1 MIKHHIFYGAFLLII
16 KRCSIKGVIC
26 RIEGQSFFLY
36 DELSED
42 LIRCSLR
49 GRFKKEFQ
57 LKKDKLYQRDIA
69 VVGDKVDYDKNS
81 DGSGVITKI
90 DERRNY
96 ISRKSPKQKG
106 ASFRGERLEQIIASN
121 IDNFFIIA
129 STSAPDFNNKVVD
142 RFLVIGESSKLG
154 SITIVLNK
162 SDLRFDEEME
172 YYYNLYSSIGYS
184 VVVTSTK
191 QNKGIEEIREKMNG
205 KINLLWGQSGVGKSS
220 ILNSVYPHLNFKV
233 AEVSSFNFKG
243 KHTTVTSTMIKAAH
257 NTYITDTPGI
267 REIDPFGIRKEDLC
281 HYFAEFSG
289 FLSDCRFNTCTH
301 NHEPGCGIMN
311 AVENGNI
318 SAERYDSYLRL
329 LETVEDD
336 IVF

>member
-1 MIKHHIFYGAFLLII
+1 M
-16 KRCSIKGVIC
+16 
-26 RIEGQSFFLY
+26 
-36 DELSED
+36 
-42 LIRCSLR
+42 
-49 GRFKKEFQ
+49 
-57 LKKDKLYQRDIA
+57 
-69 VVGDKVDYDKNS
+69 GDKVEYDINN
-81 DGSGVITKI
+81 DGSGVINKI

-129 STSAPDFNNKVVD
+129 SASEPDFNNKVID

-154 SITIVLNK
+154 SINIVINK
-162 SDLRFDEEME
+162 ADLRFDEEIE
-172 YYYNLYSSIGYS
+172 YYQNLYSSIGYP
-184 VVVTSTK
+184 VIMASTK
-191 QNKGIEEIREKMNG
+191 AGNGIEEIKEKMNG

-233 AEVSSFNFKG
+233 AEVSTFNYKG
-243 KHTTVTSTMIKAAH
+243 KHTTVTSTMIKADH

-267 REIDPFGIRKEDLC
+267 REIDPFGIRKEDLS
-281 HYFAEFSG
+281 HYFAEFSE
-289 FLSDCRFNTCTH
+289 FLPDCRFNTCTH
-301 NHEPGCGIMN
+301 NHEPGCGIMD
-311 AVENGNI
+311 AVENGKI